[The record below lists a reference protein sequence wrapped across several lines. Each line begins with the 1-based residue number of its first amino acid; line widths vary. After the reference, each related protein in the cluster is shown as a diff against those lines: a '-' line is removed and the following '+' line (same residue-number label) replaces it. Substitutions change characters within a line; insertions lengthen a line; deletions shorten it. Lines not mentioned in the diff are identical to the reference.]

1 MKPLIIEQIQEKYSS
16 YILEYVTY
24 AGEHTFL
31 IKPADL
37 LFFMQTLKN
46 EFHFEGL
53 IDITVSDRLTDE
65 ERFEVAYNL
74 VSYSNALRIRVKVR
88 VDEDNPHLPSI
99 VDIWKSANWYEREAY
114 DMMGIIFD
122 NHPDLR
128 RMYLPEDFEYYPLR
142 KEFPL
147 IGVQGSIPL
156 PEKDPPKEY
165 K

>member
-1 MKPLIIEQIQEKYSS
+1 MKPIIEQIQEKYGS
-16 YILEYVTY
+16 YILEYITY
-24 AGEHTFL
+24 SGEHTFL
-31 IKPADL
+31 IKTSDL
-37 LFFMQTLKN
+37 LFFMQVLKD

-53 IDITVSDRLTDE
+53 IDITAADRLTEE
-65 ERFEVAYNL
+65 ERLE
-74 VSYSNALRIRVKVR
+74 VSYNVISYSQGIRLRVKIR
-88 VDEDNPHLPSI
+88 IEEDNPHVPSI

-114 DMMGIIFD
+114 DMMGIVFD

-128 RMYLPEDFEYYPLR
+128 RMFLPEDFEYYPLR

>member
-1 MKPLIIEQIQEKYSS
+1 MKQVIEQIQAKSSS
-16 YILEYVTY
+16 YILEYLTY

-31 IKPADL
+31 IKPSDL
-37 LFFMQTLKN
+37 LFFMQVLKD

-53 IDITVSDRLTDE
+53 IDITAVDRLTE
-65 ERFEVAYNL
+65 NERFEVSYN
-74 VSYSNALRIRVKVR
+74 VISYSQGIRLRVKVR
-88 VDEDNPHLPSI
+88 VEEDNLHLPSI
-99 VDIWKSANWYEREAY
+99 VDVWKAANWYEREAY
-114 DMMGIIFD
+114 DMIGIIFD

-128 RMYLPEDFEYYPLR
+128 RMFLPEDFEYYPLR

>member
-1 MKPLIIEQIQEKYSS
+1 MKTIIEQIKEKYGS
-16 YILEYVTY
+16 YILEHVTY
-24 AGEHTFL
+24 ANEDTFL
-31 IKPADL
+31 IKADDL
-37 LFFMQTLKN
+37 LFFMQMIKN

-53 IDITVSDRLTDE
+53 IDITAVDRLTEE
-65 ERFEVAYNL
+65 ERFEVSYNII
-74 VSYSNALRIRVKVR
+74 SYSQGIRLRIKVR
-88 VDEDNPHLPSI
+88 IEEENPHLPSLI
-99 VDIWKSANWYEREAY
+99 DIWKAANWYEREAY
-114 DMMGIIFD
+114 DMIGIVFD

-128 RMYLPEDFEYYPLR
+128 RMFLPEDFQYYPLR

>member
-1 MKPLIIEQIQEKYSS
+1 MKAVIEQIEQKYGA
-16 YILEYVTY
+16 YILSHTKY
-24 AGEHTFL
+24 AGEDTFL
-31 IKPADL
+31 ILSKDL
-37 LFFMQTLKN
+37 LFFMQVLKE

-53 IDITVSDRLTDE
+53 IDITATDRLTEE
-65 ERFEVAYNL
+65 ERFELAYNL
-74 VSYSNALRIRVKVR
+74 VSYSQNIRIRVKTR
-88 VDEDNPHLPSI
+88 VEEDNPHVPSL

-128 RMYLPEDFEYYPLR
+128 RMFLPEDFIYFPLR

>member
-1 MKPLIIEQIQEKYSS
+1 MNPIIEKIQEKYSS
-16 YILEYVTY
+16 YILEYTTY
-24 AGEHTFL
+24 SNEHTFL
-31 IKPADL
+31 IKVSDL
-37 LFFMQTLKN
+37 LFFMQVLKE

-53 IDITVSDRLTDE
+53 IDITALDRLTEE
-65 ERFEVAYNL
+65 ERFEISYNL
-74 VSYSNALRIRVKVR
+74 ISYSQGQRLRVKVR
-88 VDEDNPHLPSI
+88 VEEENPHVPSL

-128 RMYLPEDFEYYPLR
+128 RMFLPEDFEYYPLR